1 VAAADG
7 VRVVIVS
14 VAPARRNPYRYQP
27 RGLRSCYSRH
37 HLQTLLQPPIE
48 PTRRFLCR
56 TLRHK
61 RAGELRLSC
70 TQCRLG
76 QREMDEVALGETAAA
91 AMRDVTHT
99 L

>member
-7 VRVVIVS
+7 VGVVIVS
-14 VAPARRNPYRYQP
+14 VAPARSAANHRP
-27 RGLRSCYSRH
+27 LHSCYSRH

-48 PTRRFLCR
+48 PTRGFLCC

-61 RAGELRLSC
+61 RASELRFSC

-76 QREMDEVALGETAAA
+76 QREMDEVALGETATA